1 MQLSFKNQTKVRV
14 RYGETDQMGY
24 CYYGNYAQYF
34 EVGRVEAMRSLGMS
48 YRAMEEQGVMLP
60 VSNFNVN
67 YFAPAKYDDEL
78 TITTTISLLKGAR
91 LFFDYTIHNE
101 NGDLVSDAQ
110 TTLVFVNK
118 ETMRP
123 IKAPDSFLE
132 LIKPYEI

>member
-48 YRAMEEQGVMLP
+48 YRDMESRGVMLP

-67 YFAPAKYDDEL
+67 YFVPAKYDDEL
-78 TITTTISLLKGAR
+78 IITTAITQIKGAR

-101 NGDLVSDAQ
+101 MGELVSEAH
-110 TTLVFVNK
+110 TTLVFVNMD
-118 ETMRP
+118 TMKP
-123 IKAPDSFLE
+123 IKAPVEFVE
-132 LIKPYEI
+132 LLKPYEV